1 LSVPRPDLLALSPD
15 DLAALANRGL
25 VKRAQR
31 ECEVGELM
39 TQWEVSGDGTICA
52 TWSDGVVC
60 TLPGGGTVKDAQCSC
75 GALGLCRHVLR
86 TVLAWQQREVA
97 AVSADETRPSGPQ
110 PWDPGRIDDVAL
122 ERQVARTV
130 LNRAAS
136 MWSQGVLAELLRSA
150 KPSAHFHCPGHTVRF
165 PVPDDLRYAQCSCAE
180 PAPCVHAVLAVRAF
194 RLLDAGASSG
204 IVSAGPLDSPAP
216 LEVLEAA
223 ESCMRDL
230 LTDGLASLGPPWR
243 DRLRRVASECASAS
257 LMWPAQI
264 LEEMSEDFDRYIAR
278 NAAFTPGETAER
290 VGELLLRLDAI
301 RAGCAPVPQAFIRG
315 MTTDRDSDLG
325 PARFIGLGAAVT
337 ETRRSSRLTVFLQ
350 SCDNG
355 HVMTVVRDV
364 VENADSIAERKPFHE
379 LARAPAAK
387 GASLAVLAAGQLVT
401 QGGRRT
407 TSGRL
412 VIGRARAVVN
422 PQNYMWEQLKAPALV
437 EDFDEL
443 SVRLRLLPPASFRPR
458 REAADFHVC
467 SLEGVEHAAFDPT
480 SNAIVALLRDRSG
493 LQAELWHPWTTRGEP
508 GAEALLAGLTSGAK
522 PLFVAG
528 LVRASGAGLVIR
540 PTAVVFAGEGDAR
553 SMVMPWLGALPT
565 AATRSERLTGPSRS
579 VRNAYGPAT
588 ELAAELVLNGRRRTA
603 ARGWPGWPRAITE
616 TEECGYHQMA
626 AAMRRVQAAD
636 QGMNAALGMLKLL
649 ALARDT
655 AQRFTGPQ

>member
-1 LSVPRPDLLALSPD
+1 MPRPDLLALSPD
-15 DLAALANRGL
+15 DLAGLANRGL

-31 ECEVGELM
+31 ECEAGELT
-39 TQWEVSGDGTICA
+39 TQWEVRGDGTICA
-52 TWSDGVVC
+52 TWSDGAAC

-97 AVSADETRPSGPQ
+97 AVSADESRPPGPE
-110 PWDPGRIDDVAL
+110 PWDPGRIDDAAL
-122 ERQVARTV
+122 ERQVARPV
-130 LNRAAS
+130 LIRADS
-136 MWSQGVLAELLRSA
+136 LWSQGVLAELLRSA
-150 KPSAHFHCPGHTVRF
+150 KPSAHFHCPGHSVRF

-204 IVSAGPLDSPAP
+204 IVNAGPLDGPAP
-216 LEVLEAA
+216 VEALEAA
-223 ESCMRDL
+223 EGCMRDL
-230 LTDGLASLGPPWR
+230 LMDGLASLGPAWR
-243 DRLRRVASECASAS
+243 DRLRRVASECAAAS

-264 LEEMSEDFDRYIAR
+264 LEEMSEDFDRYTAR
-278 NAAFTPGETAER
+278 DAAFAPGLTAER
-290 VGELLLRLDAI
+290 AGELLLRLDAI

-337 ETRRSSRLTVFLQ
+337 ETRRSSRITVFLQ
-350 SCDNG
+350 NCDNG

-364 VENADSIAERKPFHE
+364 VEDANAVAARKPFHE
-379 LARAPAAK
+379 LARAPTAK

-407 TSGRL
+407 ASGRL

-443 SVRLRLLPPASFRPR
+443 SARLRLLPPASFRPR
-458 REAADFHVC
+458 REAADFHIC
-467 SLEGVEHAAFDPT
+467 PLGGVDHATFDPT
-480 SNAIVALLRDRSG
+480 SNAIVAMLRDRSG
-493 LQAELWHPWTTRGEP
+493 LPAQLWHPWTTRGEL
-508 GAEALLAGLTSGAK
+508 GAEALLAGLTSGLK

-528 LVRASGAGLVIR
+528 LVRASGAMLVIR
-540 PTAVVFAGEGDAR
+540 PTAVVFAGEGDKR
-553 SMVMPWLGALPT
+553 SMVMPWLSAPALPPAVMPT
-565 AATRSERLTGPSRS
+565 ERRIKLSRS
-579 VRNAYGPAT
+579 VRVAYGPAM
-588 ELAAELVLNGRRRTA
+588 ELAAELVLNGSRRTA
-603 ARGWPGWPRAITE
+603 ARGWPGWPRATTE

-626 AAMRRVQAAD
+626 AAMRRVQAGG

-655 AQRFTGPQ
+655 VSG

>member
-1 LSVPRPDLLALSPD
+1 MPRPDLLALSPD

-31 ECEVGELM
+31 ECEAGEL
-39 TQWEVSGDGTICA
+39 TAQWEVRGDGSISA
-52 TWSDGVVC
+52 TWSDGLAC

-75 GALGLCRHVLR
+75 GALELCRHVLR

-97 AVSADETRPSGPQ
+97 AVGDDESRPPGPE

-130 LNRAAS
+130 LVRAAS
-136 MWSQGVLAELLRSA
+136 LWSQGVLAELLRSA
-150 KPSAHFHCPGHTVRF
+150 KPSAHFHSPGHSVRF

-194 RLLDAGASSG
+194 RLLEAGASSG

-216 LEVLEAA
+216 VETLDAA

-230 LTDGLASLGPPWR
+230 LTDGLASLGPAWR
-243 DRLRRVASECASAS
+243 DRLRRLASECAAAS

-264 LEEMSEDFDRYIAR
+264 LEEMSEDFDRYAAR
-278 NAAFTPGETAER
+278 DAAFTPGQTAER
-290 VGELLLRLDAI
+290 AGELLLRLDAI
-301 RAGCAPVPQAFIRG
+301 RAGRAPVPQAFIRG
-315 MTTDRDSDLG
+315 MTTDRDADLG

-337 ETRRSSRLTVFLQ
+337 ESRRSSRLTVFLQ
-350 SCDNG
+350 SSDNG
-355 HVMTVVRDV
+355 HVMTVARDV
-364 VENADSIAERKPFHE
+364 AEDPDSVAARKPFHE

-407 TSGRL
+407 ASGRL
-412 VIGRARAVVN
+412 LIGRARAVVN
-422 PQNYMWEQLKAPALV
+422 PQNFMWEQLKAPALV
-437 EDFDEL
+437 EDFAEL
-443 SVRLRLLPPASFRPR
+443 RARLQLLPPASFRPR

-467 SLEGVEHAAFDPT
+467 PVGGVDHAAFDRA
-480 SNAIVALLRDRSG
+480 SNAIIALLRDRSG
-493 LQAELWHPWTTRGEP
+493 LQAQLRHPWTTRGEP
-508 GAEALLAGLTSGAK
+508 GAEALLAALTSGAK

-528 LVRASGAGLVIR
+528 LVRASGAVLVVR
-540 PTAVVFAGEGDAR
+540 PTAIVFAGDGEAR
-553 SMVMPWLGALPT
+553 SLVMPWLGAPGLPT
-565 AATRSERLTGPSRS
+565 AAPRSERRSGLSRS
-579 VRNAYGPAT
+579 APAAYAPAA
-588 ELAAELVLNGRRRTA
+588 ELAAELVVNGSRRTA
-603 ARGWPGWPRAITE
+603 ARQWPGWPRAITE
-616 TEECGYHQMA
+616 TEERGYHQMA
-626 AAMRRVQAAD
+626 AAMRRVQAGD
-636 QGMNAALGMLKLL
+636 RGMSAALGMLKLL

-655 AQRFTGPQ
+655 ASA

>member
-1 LSVPRPDLLALSPD
+1 MSRPDLLALSPD

-31 ECEVGELM
+31 ECEAGEL
-39 TQWEVSGDGTICA
+39 TAQWETSGDGSICA
-52 TWSDGVVC
+52 TWSDGVTC
-60 TLPGGGTVKDAQCSC
+60 SLPGGGTVKDAQCSC

-86 TVLAWQQREVA
+86 TVLGWQQREVA
-97 AVSADETRPSGPQ
+97 AVLDGETRPPGPQ
-110 PWDPGRIDDVAL
+110 PWDPGRINDMAL

-130 LNRAAS
+130 LIRAANL
-136 MWSQGVLAELLRSA
+136 WSQGVLAELLRSA

-165 PVPDDLRYAQCSCAE
+165 PVPDDLRYAQCSCAD

-194 RLLDAGASSG
+194 RLLDATASSG

-216 LEVLEAA
+216 VEVLDAA
-223 ESCMRDL
+223 ESCVRDL
-230 LTDGLASLGPPWR
+230 LTDGLASLGPAWR
-243 DRLRRVASECASAS
+243 DRLRRVASECTAAS

-264 LEEMSEDFDRYIAR
+264 LEEMSDDFDRYTAR
-278 NAAFTPGETAER
+278 DAAFTPGQTAER
-290 VGELLLRLDAI
+290 AGELLLRLDAI
-301 RAGCAPVPQAFIRG
+301 CAGCAPVPQAFIRG

-337 ETRRSSRLTVFLQ
+337 ESRRSSRITVFLQ
-350 SCDNG
+350 NCDNG

-364 VENADSIAERKPFHE
+364 VEDPNAVAARKPFHE

-407 TSGRL
+407 ASGRL

-422 PQNYMWEQLKAPALV
+422 PQNYMWEQLKPPAMV

-443 SVRLRLLPPASFRPR
+443 SARLRLLPPASFRPR

-467 SLEGVEHAAFDPT
+467 PLGGVDHATFDPT

-493 LQAELWHPWTTRGEP
+493 LQAQLWHPWTTRGEP

-528 LVRASGAGLVIR
+528 LVRAAGAVLVIR
-540 PTAVVFAGEGDAR
+540 PTAVVFTGEGDSR
-553 SMVMPWLGALPT
+553 LMIMPWLGAPILPN
-565 AATRSERLTGPSRS
+565 AATTSEPRIGTSRS
-579 VRNAYGPAT
+579 ARATYGPAT
-588 ELAAELVLNGRRRTA
+588 ELAVELVLNGGRRAA
-603 ARGWPGWPRAITE
+603 ARQWPGWPRAIAE
-616 TEECGYHQMA
+616 TEERGYHQMA
-626 AAMRRVQAAD
+626 TAMRRVQTGD

-655 AQRFTGPQ
+655 ASG